1 MMVET
6 KAESARCMYHKA
18 YTEKEE
24 KEGTDRDNDGKKEFR
39 CTATKSNGQRCNNR
53 TENKNKKCY
62 AHQ

>member
-1 MMVET
+1 MIET
-6 KAESARCMYHKA
+6 KAKTAKCVYHRT

-24 KEGTDRDNDGKKEFR
+24 KEGTDRDNDGIKEFR
-39 CTATKSNGQRCNNR
+39 CTANKKNGQRCKNR